1 MAGCPKARLGNLIWA
16 WLGERASGFGGTK
29 RAGEAESIR
38 LFGVKAY
45 VSSALS
51 PDKSGQICPNLSRS
65 VQICPESTGI
75 SLFSKKGI
83 RLFASI
89 FATTNEQTYTP
100 LRRFHCSGPG
110 AGSREDACGGKEG
123 KGARGQDRGEGGR
136 EEEES
141 SDGGGEEARE
151 TDREEG
157 EERRGEARAGT
168 REGGRE
174 GGKGGRRRRPGQ
186 GPGGGQPGTRTDC
199 TLVRSGAVALLA
211 CCMQHALQ
219 AAGRQAG
226 QAGARVCVCVC
237 V

>member
-1 MAGCPKARLGNLIWA
+1 MVERGWWSEVGGARLAGCPKARLGNLIWA

-51 PDKSGQICPNLSRS
+51 PDKSGQFCPNLSRS
-65 VQICPESTGI
+65 VQICPESTDI
-75 SLFSKKGI
+75 SFFSKKGI

-123 KGARGQDRGEGGR
+123 SEGTGQ
-136 EEEES
+136 
-141 SDGGGEEARE
+141 
-151 TDREEG
+151 
-157 EERRGEARAGT
+157 
-168 REGGRE
+168 
-174 GGKGGRRRRPGQ
+174 GGRRQ
-186 GPGGGQPGTRTDC
+186 GGGGGLGRRGGGGKRDRQRGRREGRTD
-199 TLVRSGAVALLA
+199 
-211 CCMQHALQ
+211 
-219 AAGRQAG
+219 GRKD
-226 QAGARVCVCVC
+226 
-237 V
+237 